1 VDFEFFEAENR
12 GARRTV
18 QVLSLLHLHD
28 RVLSPVVC
36 SCLVFG
42 HRFGHRYSPSP
53 LAQEGP
59 GRGIGRVMRARAC
72 AAGKCGWDSPIP
84 KNKNSGVREISS
96 PSGFWRAG
104 VLARAL
110 SAAVTV
116 GAGAG
121 GPRPCRPGRAPA
133 RAGSAR
139 RGRLQPLAEVVSP
152 RTVGCGHVWNV
163 ARDRR
168 ERRRMVHLRSGAESS
183 LTDHAGPLA
192 RGVGHLVCE
201 AAPRLLHPLIDLG
214 TGLLEPG
221 LETRVG
227 PHLVVDTRGER
238 PEVLAFR

>member
-1 VDFEFFEAENR
+1 
-12 GARRTV
+12 
-18 QVLSLLHLHD
+18 
-28 RVLSPVVC
+28 
-36 SCLVFG
+36 
-42 HRFGHRYSPSP
+42 
-53 LAQEGP
+53 
-59 GRGIGRVMRARAC
+59 M
-72 AAGKCGWDSPIP
+72 
-84 KNKNSGVREISS
+84 SS

-121 GPRPCRPGRAPA
+121 GPRPCRPGR
-133 RAGSAR
+133 
-139 RGRLQPLAEVVSP
+139 
-152 RTVGCGHVWNV
+152 
-163 ARDRR
+163 
-168 ERRRMVHLRSGAESS
+168 VHLRSGAESS

-201 AAPRLLHPLIDLG
+201 AEPRLLHPLIDLG

-238 PEVLAFR
+238 SEVLAFR